1 MTRKIQLVTLLP
13 LLVGFIFASTSCIS
27 EKKIIYLQGAD
38 TLYAVPQQIQQA
50 FELKIQPDD
59 ELAIS
64 VDSKKPESIHI
75 FNNKTLIGS
84 GGGNSVTNASSAN
97 ATISAGLAYFVVDK
111 QGYIEFPIFGKIN
124 TNGKTCRQLASE
136 LQTMLRT
143 GQEKVADA
151 IVTVKVMSFKVTVL
165 GDVSQPGTK
174 TFKGERLTLLEVL
187 GMAGDLNAT
196 AHRDKVLIVREIG
209 DTRVTYEV
217 DLRNPQEVFNS
228 PAYYMQQNDIVYVR
242 PNKSVRLKGSTG
254 YALLSVAST
263 VLGMVISI
271 VSLVIALKR

>member
-84 GGGNSVTNASSAN
+84 GNTTSTST
-97 ATISAGLAYFVVDK
+97 TISAGLAYFVVDEN
-111 QGYIEFPIFGKIN
+111 GDIEFPIFGKIN
-124 TNGKTCRQLASE
+124 TSGKTCRQLANE

-174 TFKGERLTLLEVL
+174 TFQGERLTLLEAL
-187 GMAGDLNAT
+187 GLAGDLNAT
-196 AHRDKVLIVREIG
+196 AQRDKILIVREIG

-263 VLGMVISI
+263 ILGMVISM
-271 VSLVIALKR
+271 VSLVIAIKR

>member
-27 EKKIIYLQGAD
+27 EKEIIYLQGAD

-64 VDSKKPESIHI
+64 VDTKKPELLQV

-84 GGGNSVTNASSAN
+84 GNSTTNSTS
-97 ATISAGLAYFVVDK
+97 TISTGLAYFVVDEK
-111 QGYIEFPIFGKIN
+111 GNIEFPIFGKIN
-124 TNGKTCRQLASE
+124 TSGKTCHQLANE
-136 LQTMLRT
+136 LQAMFRT

-165 GDVSQPGTK
+165 GDVSHPGTK
-174 TFKGERLTLLEVL
+174 TFQGERLTLLEAL
-187 GMAGDLNAT
+187 GLAGDLNAT
-196 AHRDKVLIVREIG
+196 AHRDKVLIVRETG

-228 PAYYMQQNDIVYVR
+228 PAYYMQQNDIVYVH

-271 VSLVIALKR
+271 VSLVLALKR